1 MTAVERQRLKEIG
14 KAAFIRE
21 EMVRLGFWPPS
32 PEIAEQS
39 AEAERKLRPLYDE
52 LVSVR
57 RELDGVE
64 KEIRESG
71 DVPALLAEI
80 RRKRIE
86 RVRSARVVK
95 KVEREAARVKK
106 QEQDAL
112 WRRTSLPHLGRGVSG
127 GLAFAEG
134 EIEKLCAAMGL
145 IERELA
151 WLCYQRPASKSSHYS
166 LFTIPKKRGGKRV
179 LASPKSKLRQ
189 AQRWVLSEVLTK
201 QTPHAAATA
210 FSPGSS
216 VVKNAEPHTGKAVV
230 VKLDLQD
237 FFPSLGVKRVKNY
250 FEHLGNSEGVAT
262 ILALLC
268 TDCPRVAVE
277 FDGEKKF
284 VAVGPRGVPQGALTS
299 PALSNLL
306 VEKLDKRLTGAA
318 QKLGFVYTRYADDL
332 TFSHA
337 DDSAPVGLL
346 LTLVRQIV
354 ADEKLTVNEK
364 KTQVLRA
371 SDRQIITGLVVNGEQ
386 GVRLSRDDVRKFR
399 AILHHCDTDGF
410 EKVSERLGR
419 NAQAYCQGYL
429 AFIKMVRPELAEKLI
444 AAHSWLGQRR
454 AVE

>member
-1 MTAVERQRLKEIG
+1 MTAAERQRLKEIG
-14 KAAFIRE
+14 KDAFIRE

-52 LVSVR
+52 LVGVR

-86 RVRSARVVK
+86 RVRAARVVK

-106 QEQDAL
+106 TEQDAL
-112 WRRTSLPHLGRGVSG
+112 WRRTALPHLGRGVSG
-127 GLAFAEG
+127 GLAFADG
-134 EIEKLCAAMGL
+134 EIEKLCNAIGL
-145 IERELA
+145 TERELA
-151 WLCYQRPASKSSHYS
+151 WLCYQRPTSKTGHYS

-189 AQRWVLSEVLTK
+189 AQRWILSEMLAK
-201 QTPHAAATA
+201 QIPHAAATA
-210 FSPGSS
+210 FSPGAS
-216 VVKNAEPHTGKAVV
+216 VVKNAAPHTGKSVV

-250 FEHLGNSEGVAT
+250 FEHLGHSEGVAT
-262 ILALLC
+262 VLALLC
-268 TDCPRVAVE
+268 TDCPRVIVE

-306 VEKLDKRLTGAA
+306 VQKLDKRLTSAA

-332 TFSHA
+332 TFSHLE
-337 DDSAPVGLL
+337 DSAPVGLL

-386 GVRLSRDDVRKFR
+386 GVRLSRDDMRKFR

-410 EKVSERLGR
+410 ERVSERLGR
-419 NAQAYCQGYL
+419 SAHAYCQGYL
-429 AFIKMVRPELAEKLI
+429 AFIRMVRPELAEKLVT
-444 AAHSWLGQRR
+444 AHPWLKPNT
-454 AVE
+454 

>member
-1 MTAVERQRLKEIG
+1 MTAAERQRLKEIG
-14 KAAFIRE
+14 KDAFIRE

-32 PEIAEQS
+32 PEVAEQS
-39 AEAERKLRPLYDE
+39 AEAERKLRPLYEE
-52 LVSVR
+52 LVGVR

-64 KEIRESG
+64 KKIRESG

-106 QEQDAL
+106 TEQDAL
-112 WRRTSLPHLGRGVSG
+112 WRRTALPHLGRGVSA
-127 GLAFAEG
+127 GLSFADGELEAFSKA
-134 EIEKLCAAMGL
+134 IGL
-145 IERELA
+145 SERELA
-151 WLCYQRPASKSSHYS
+151 WLCYQRPASKTGHYS
-166 LFTIPKKRGGKRV
+166 LFTIPKKRGGRRV
-179 LASPKSKLRQ
+179 LASPKTKLRQ
-189 AQRWVLSEVLTK
+189 AQRWVAGEILAK
-201 QTPHAAATA
+201 QTPHSAATA
-210 FSPGSS
+210 FSPGAS

-250 FEHLGNSEGVAT
+250 FVGIGQSEGIAT

-268 TDCPRVAVE
+268 TDCPRVVVE
-277 FDGEKKF
+277 FDGERKF

-306 VEKLDKRLTGAA
+306 VRKLDARLLGAA

-337 DDSAPVGLL
+337 EESAPVGLL

-354 ADEKLTVNEK
+354 ADEKLIVNEK
-364 KTQVLRA
+364 KTQVLRT

-386 GVRLSRDDVRKFR
+386 GVRLSRDDMRKFR

-419 NAQAYCQGYL
+419 SAQAYCQGYL
-429 AFIKMVRPELAEKLI
+429 SFIKMVRPELAEKFVV
-444 AAHSWLGQRR
+444 AHSWL
-454 AVE
+454 A